1 MDKLWYVTA
10 DGEPLGVMTMREALQ
25 WGFERGEATLFFEQL
40 EINQQTEKRK

>member
-10 DGEPLGVMTMREALQ
+10 DGEPLGVMTMRDALQ

-40 EINQQTEKRK
+40 ETNKQTEKRK